1 MFDLFNEKSNGR
13 MPKVT
18 EAHSAARRQQIIDAA
33 YRCFARKG
41 FHQATMRDIYAQAD
55 LSPGA
60 VYHYFDSKDAIIQA
74 SFEFDYQRSLTL
86 FDAAKVSD
94 DPLKALH
101 ELIDFFFRG
110 LEGAAALGAGRVNVQ
125 GWGEALV
132 NPPLL
137 ETIRRVLDG
146 YLDALAQIIRRGQEM
161 GQIDQ
166 SLDPRSVGRMVLSLY
181 YGLELQK
188 ALDTEVEVDTYA
200 AAVKTLLLSASL
212 RT

>member
-1 MFDLFNEKSNGR
+1 

-41 FHQATMRDIYAQAD
+41 FHQASMRDIYEEAK

-60 VYHYFDSKDAIIQA
+60 VYHYFPSKDAIIQA
-74 SFEFDYQRSLTL
+74 SFEFDYDRSLAL
-86 FDAAKVSD
+86 FATATASD

-101 ELIDFFFRG
+101 ELIAFFFQG
-110 LEGAAALGAGRVNVQ
+110 LDGAAALGAGRVNVQ

-132 NPPLL
+132 NPPLR
-137 ETIRRVLDG
+137 ETLQRVMTQYLVALTQIVRR
-146 YLDALAQIIRRGQEM
+146 AQAM
-161 GQIDQ
+161 GQFDP
-166 SLDPRSVGRMVLSLY
+166 SLDPQALGRILLSLY

-188 ALDTEVEVDTYA
+188 ALDPALEVASYA
-200 AAVKTLLLSASL
+200 AAVTALLRAATLP
-212 RT
+212 R

>member
-1 MFDLFNEKSNGR
+1 

-41 FHQATMRDIYAQAD
+41 LNQTTMREIYAEAN

-74 SFEFDYQRSLTL
+74 SFEFDYERSLTI
-86 FDAAKVSD
+86 FASAVASD
-94 DPLKALH
+94 NPLQALQ
-101 ELIDFFFRG
+101 ELVDFFFQG
-110 LEGAAALGAGRVNVQ
+110 LASAAELGAPRVNVQ

-137 ETIRRVLDG
+137 ETIRRVLDL
-146 YLDALAQIIRRGQEM
+146 YLEALMQLTRKAQAAGQ
-161 GQIDQ
+161 
-166 SLDPRSVGRMVLSLY
+166 LDPALDPQAVGRMLLSLY

-188 ALDTEVEVDTYA
+188 ALDHEVAIEPYA
-200 AAVKTLLLSASL
+200 HAIKTLFLSAP
-212 RT
+212 